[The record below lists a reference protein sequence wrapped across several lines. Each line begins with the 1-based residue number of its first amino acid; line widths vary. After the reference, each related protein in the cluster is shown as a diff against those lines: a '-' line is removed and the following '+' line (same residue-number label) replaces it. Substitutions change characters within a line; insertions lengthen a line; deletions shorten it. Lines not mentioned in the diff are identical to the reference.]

1 MKSNFNRR
9 KANEKKDNNVN
20 RKIYLD
26 NLSSAERN
34 RIYSNITKDAY
45 MKLLKENGE
54 EKIIYIFE
62 YMLSQDYILKI
73 TGEQNKNDKRLI
85 KEVKTAVNYTVKN
98 IILNYVEEK
107 IEDAVEEGI
116 KHGKTKKEIIST
128 IQNSKDFMKL
138 LEAEDKSNE
147 FFRTLIEQ
155 IKKSIDKQV
164 DILEE
169 EEEKD
174 KRVSP
179 ESKQEE
185 KNRLQKD
192 KKRLQEDKEFMQAV
206 SKYTDDYKFL
216 AESRPVYISQ
226 NGNMYPNVEKRR
238 FKNVDQYF
246 RFVALQEKLQNN
258 MTDKDGDEVK
268 AINRL
273 LNKKVDDIERKILEN
288 RKNKILIKRKY
299 NQEGPEI

>member
-45 MKLLKENGE
+45 MKLLKANGE

-107 IEDAVEEGI
+107 IEEAVKEGI
-116 KHGKTKKEIIST
+116 KSGKTKKEIIST
-128 IQNSKDFMKL
+128 IQNSKDFMNL
-138 LEAEDKSNE
+138 LDAENKSNE
-147 FFRTLIEQ
+147 FYRTLIEQ
-155 IKKSIDKQV
+155 IKKSIDKQA

-169 EEEKD
+169 EEED
-174 KRVSP
+174 KKLSSK
-179 ESKQEE
+179 SKQEE

-226 NGNMYPNVEKRR
+226 NGNTYPNVEKRR